1 MATFFS
7 VSHPSADFGAPAKKA
22 AMAGKPNLFRRIF
35 DALIE
40 ARQRQ
45 ADRVIAEILARRGG
59 VMADSGALLPAR
71 QHRGG
76 RLPALGRM
84 G

>member
-1 MATFFS
+1 MATIFS
-7 VSHPSADFGAPAKKA
+7 VSHPSAEFGAPGNEA
-22 AMAGKPNLFRRIF
+22 AVAGKPNLFRRIF

-59 VMADSGALLPAR
+59 VMADSGAPPPAR
-71 QHRGG
+71 QYRPG
-76 RLPALGRM
+76 RLPALRM